1 MEWSR
6 GREGATPG
14 VVWQQQR
21 REEDRG
27 VEGRGGAM
35 ARRRPAARSNFTD
48 LKKRSHKDEQ

>member
-35 ARRRPAARSNFTD
+35 ARRRPAAMAACPP
-48 LKKRSHKDEQ
+48 LAWG